1 MNGEMDGEAKL
12 LTHSLTRPRTTR
24 VGQEEMTE
32 KTANGLVW
40 LQFLARRAGAG
51 RQRRPNYSVPGWD
64 VEARGPLTA
73 RRDACGGG
81 A

>member
-24 VGQEEMTE
+24 VGQEEMRE
-32 KTANGLVW
+32 KTANGLEW

-51 RQRRPNYSVPGWD
+51 RKAQ
-64 VEARGPLTA
+64 L
-73 RRDACGGG
+73 
-81 A
+81 